1 MENSVHRQAGE
12 IAFGD
17 TDASGWMH
25 FPSIFRYV
33 EEAEHA
39 FLRARGVLV
48 YDRVR
53 GGWPRVKVSCDY
65 KRPFLAGDRFEI
77 LLAISRLGA
86 SSITWDFEVLNAA
99 GEIAAFGSMTNVRV
113 DQDGKPIPIS
123 EDERTKLI
131 DSAPDSGSIL
141 SSDFKQLDTRK

>member
-1 MENSVHRQAGE
+1 MENPVHRQAGA
-12 IAFGD
+12 IVFSD

-25 FPSIFRYV
+25 FPNIFRHV

-39 FLRARGVLV
+39 FLRSLGILV
-48 YDRVR
+48 FDRAL

-77 LLAISRLGA
+77 LLGISRLGA
-86 SSITWDFEVLNAA
+86 SSITWEFEVFNAA

-113 DQDGKPIPIS
+113 DHAGKPTVIP
-123 EDERTKLI
+123 DQERATLERAI
-131 DSAPDSGSIL
+131 HSSAE
-141 SSDFKQLDTRK
+141 